1 MYSKQ
6 FGYIFFVNFK
16 NLLQKNSI
24 ILKMGEQIMN
34 KKLIKTIASITCGL
48 GIVGLISITSTSCNN
63 HS

>member
-1 MYSKQ
+1 
-6 FGYIFFVNFK
+6 
-16 NLLQKNSI
+16 
-24 ILKMGEQIMN
+24 MGEQIMN